1 MVNQAYHGSWMEGEE
16 ILRNN
21 VMETDEMM
29 ILNLKWLLLTYMDTK
44 DCGWKRLLKDLKKES

>member
-1 MVNQAYHGSWMEGEE
+1 MVNQAYHGSWMEGEG

-29 ILNLKWLLLTYMDTK
+29 ILNLKLLLLTYMDTK
-44 DCGWKRLLKDLKKES
+44 DCG

>member
-29 ILNLKWLLLTYMDTK
+29 ILNLK
-44 DCGWKRLLKDLKKES
+44 